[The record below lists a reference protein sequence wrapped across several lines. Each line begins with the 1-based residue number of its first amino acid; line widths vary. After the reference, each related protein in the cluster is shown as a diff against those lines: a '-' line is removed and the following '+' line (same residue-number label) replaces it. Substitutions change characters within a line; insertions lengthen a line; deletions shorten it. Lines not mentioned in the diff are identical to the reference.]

1 MTKEKTYTL
10 RELKTGDI
18 FSMSK
23 ILKKMDIKVEV
34 QKGMTQEQVGFE
46 IIKQVFSNLHMA
58 EKEVAD
64 LLGDMVG
71 ITGREFQELSLS
83 ESMEIISQFKEL
95 DGIESFLKLAN
106 K

>member
-71 ITGREFQELSLS
+71 ITGREFQELSLN